1 MDTLYRLLVAIE
13 SGDFIPTTKSLED
26 EVMDFLSEEIPI
38 LVSTHFRGLLS
49 KETIASIKEGAT
61 NTILSTNLDA
71 WMVKHVTD
79 AFLVRKPFG
88 SKCGIDFL
96 IVYYDKITI
105 KFIRIS
111 CSSSRSDR
119 AEWESLPVPEE
130 HCIYI
135 HHDTKRNLVYAA
147 MGKQLCDRAVY
158 DYFKRKEEEVN
169 RSLPPSGD
177 WKVSFKPRIAGGPP
191 FTKTMVTEAIN
202 TLFGESRTERKRAPP
217 SAERKQHTPSA
228 ERKRVPPSAE
238 RKRALP
244 PDTETKSDK
253 DREQK
258 IPPHSPDIEKLDESR
273 TRGGY
278 TKAELEAFC
287 REYELPTAGNK
298 HDLVERILEH
308 LGE

>member
-1 MDTLYRLLVAIE
+1 MDTLYELLVAIE
-13 SGDFIPTTKSLED
+13 SGDFISTTKSLED

-71 WMVKHVTD
+71 WMVKNVTD

-177 WKVSFKPRIAGGPP
+177 WKMSFKPRIAGGPP

-202 TLFGESRTERKRAPP
+202 TLFEESRTERKRHTPNGERKQHTP
-217 SAERKQHTPSA
+217 SAESKQHTPSA
-228 ERKRVPPSAE
+228 ERKR
-238 RKRALP
+238 ALP
-244 PDTETKSDK
+244 PGTETKS

-258 IPPHSPDIEKLDESR
+258 IPPRSPDIEKLDESR
-273 TRGGY
+273 SRGGY

>member
-1 MDTLYRLLVAIE
+1 MDTLYKLLVAIE
-13 SGDFIPTTKSLED
+13 SGDFISTTKSLED

-49 KETIASIKEGAT
+49 KETIASIKEGTT
-61 NTILSTNLDA
+61 NTIHSTNLDA

-88 SKCGIDFL
+88 SKCGIDFM

-105 KFIRIS
+105 RFIRIF

-130 HCIYI
+130 HCLYI
-135 HHDTKRNLVYAA
+135 HHDTKRDLVYAA
-147 MGKQLCDRAVY
+147 MGKQLCDRTVY
-158 DYFKRKEEEVN
+158 SYFKRKEEEVN

-191 FTKTMVTEAIN
+191 FTKAMVTEAID
-202 TLFGESRTERKRAPP
+202 TLFEESRTERKQRAP

-228 ERKRVPPSAE
+228 ERKRVLPSG
-238 RKRALP
+238 
-244 PDTETKSDK
+244 TETKSDK

-258 IPPHSPDIEKLDESR
+258 IPPRSPDIEKLDESR
-273 TRGGY
+273 SRGGY

>member
-13 SGDFIPTTKSLED
+13 SEDFIVSTTNGLED
-26 EVMDFLSEEIPI
+26 EVMDFLSDEIPI

-61 NTILSTNLDA
+61 NTILSTDLDA
-71 WMVKHVTD
+71 WMVKHETD

-96 IVYYDKITI
+96 IVYYDKISI

-130 HCIYI
+130 HCLYI
-135 HHDTKRNLVYAA
+135 HHDTKRDLVYAA

-158 DYFKRKEEEVN
+158 GYFKRKEEEVN

-177 WKVSFKPRIAGGPP
+177 WKVSFKPRIVGGPP

-202 TLFGESRTERKRAPP
+202 TLFEESRTERKRTPP
-217 SAERKQHTPSA
+217 PPGT
-228 ERKRVPPSAE
+228 ERKRTPP
-238 RKRALP
+238 P
-244 PDTETKSDK
+244 GTETKSDK

-258 IPPHSPDIEKLDESR
+258 IPPRSPDIEKLNESR

-298 HDLVERILEH
+298 RDLVERILEH